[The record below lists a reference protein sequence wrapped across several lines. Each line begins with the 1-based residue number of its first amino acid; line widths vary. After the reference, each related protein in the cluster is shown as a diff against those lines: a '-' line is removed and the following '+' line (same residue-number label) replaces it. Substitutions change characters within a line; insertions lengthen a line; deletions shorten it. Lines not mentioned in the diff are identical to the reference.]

1 MFGFIVTELDELH
14 CLYKYRG
21 VGVDRKEGEGK
32 FPESTGNLAGMWMG
46 MEKGWRVLAMTRKN
60 VGVGVGSLFGVKP
73 KLPGHYIYGFSFFLD
88 FAKKKCEDKNI
99 VSYAPEITA

>member
-32 FPESTGNLAGMWMG
+32 FPESTGNLAGIWMG
-46 MEKGWRVLAMTRKN
+46 MEKGWRVLAMTRKSVC
-60 VGVGVGSLFGVKP
+60 VGVRGEFIWCQTKVTWSLYLWFQ
-73 KLPGHYIYGFSFFLD
+73 LFLR
-88 FAKKKCEDKNI
+88 FCKKKSVRTK
-99 VSYAPEITA
+99 T